1 MNQNRQF
8 SWKDIPHCTTPKNL
22 NINPNSKIINYNK
35 SFSNNHNPQLFNS
48 NINSSLKRS
57 SSGSNILKDS
67 EYTSDNS
74 SDINFYSSSSSLK
87 DQILSPG
94 DDDLYLYMN
103 QNQNKKNINNPY
115 YIKNKNSVSKK
126 NNNEKNDNAYN
137 NNNHQNLN
145 YDFDY
150 NYYLNF
156 DINNHQL
163 KSIDANNKKTLI
175 LDLDE
180 TLVHSSFHP
189 LYFNDEA
196 IQPDIF
202 FTILFENKSH
212 DVYVLKRPYIKEFMN
227 KMYKLFNI
235 YIFTASIKEYANP
248 LLIKLDKHKMIAKKL
263 FRESCTLSQD
273 NKYIKDLNIL
283 NENLKNVILLD
294 NNPNSYRYNKCNGL
308 PIKTWH
314 YDKTDKELIKI
325 IPFLTFLSMV
335 DDVRKYIPKVVDG
348 DQVNYNKVNNIINS
362 FNFNGII
369 KNQNGNNDN
378 KKMMNKIKKQKMQNN
393 NMNNYSGINVK
404 IKYTPSYTN
413 EDEGKINR
421 KDISNRKKCSLNNS
435 KTKMEKYLDEDE
447 NNNFFD
453 TKINFNKVEERKNN
467 YNTVVNKKYFHSP
480 ATINFREPVNHFN
493 SGIFSEPKDSINNEN
508 NMILSS
514 GNVNLYKTNNNI
526 NNNNIS
532 NINNNNNNNNN
543 SNSNSN
549 KYQRSKSSN
558 NFNELSGTCHKFSS
572 INFNLVNSQ
581 SNNRKVKCSI
591 DSKHKLKN
599 TINNKNSSN
608 YIKTI
613 YQSKNFT
620 ANFFSYNNLKS
631 NRADFSKFENSLYLE
646 NNDPILATCGQ
657 NNKYSNMNTNLK
669 DDYNKQNSFKQINE
683 NKTQRNFNNYN
694 VKCLNQNKQVKNHN
708 QNLFRNKNGLYKRR
722 LNENEISDKNLNE
735 PNGNSKKKNINNNN
749 DDSSMYLDNK
759 KYNNFRNKN
768 IKKIKNNYNSYRNNY
783 TPNYNAKNNNNNS
796 LSKTNEIANN
806 NNNNSRTKM
815 NHFNKHDINNRSE
828 NINNNNDNKK
838 IRSSTLNGHH
848 NPHNKIMMNPVYE
861 ENKNCAMKVTK
872 NIKKKVYSSL
882 KDNSNNNI
890 NNSNNNNGN
899 NSINYKYN
907 NNNGQGQSKNSN
919 TNINFNTSKQKN
931 KNNIKQKTNL
941 DNEINLL
948 NTFMDDFNKKEQK
961 EVSYFAN
968 YKNISREIKEVNTQR
983 LPKMGNSKKS
993 ISSVINYNY
1002 NSEKFINQKSRS
1014 KKREKI
1020 RNKEKKEAKNEIF
1033 NKQNVDYFNKENFYG
1048 NVYQR
1053 KNKPYIISKE
1063 TNNYIKKRMKNVN
1076 TDDYYS
1082 NDIKMGNNTND
1093 SDSIK
1098 NIKFVTLKKDDKA
1111 GQNLKLYQK
1120 IIENE
1125 KIMNG
1130 GGKNN
1135 YSSNKI

>member
-1 MNQNRQF
+1 MNQDRQF

-35 SFSNNHNPQLFNS
+35 SFSNNHNPQLFNP

-94 DDDLYLYMN
+94 DDDLYLYVN
-103 QNQNKKNINNPY
+103 QNQNKKNNINNPY
-115 YIKNKNSVSKK
+115 YMKNKNNNSNSKK
-126 NNNEKNDNAYN
+126 NNNDKNENIYN
-137 NNNHQNLN
+137 NNNQQNYN
-145 YDFDY
+145 NDFDY

-156 DINNHQL
+156 DINNNQL
-163 KSIDANNKKTLI
+163 KSIDDNNKKTLI

-189 LYFNDEA
+189 LYFNNEP

-283 NENLKNVILLD
+283 NENLKNVILVD
-294 NNPNSYRYNKCNGL
+294 NNPNSYRYNKCNGV

-314 YDKTDKELIKI
+314 YDKADKELIKI

-335 DDVRKYIPKVVDG
+335 DDVRKYIPKVVEG
-348 DQVNYNKVNNIINS
+348 DQVNYHKVNSIINS
-362 FNFNGII
+362 FNFNGIM
-369 KNQNGNNDN
+369 KNQNGDNDN
-378 KKMMNKIKKQKMQNN
+378 KKLMNKIKKQKIQNN
-393 NMNNYSGINVK
+393 NINNYSGINVK
-404 IKYTPSYTN
+404 IKYNPSYTN
-413 EDEGKINR
+413 EDEGKVNR
-421 KDISNRKKCSLNNS
+421 KENSNRKKCSLNSS
-435 KTKMEKYLDEDE
+435 KTKIEKYLDDDE

-467 YNTVVNKKYFHSP
+467 YNTVVSNKKYFHSP
-480 ATINFREPVNHFN
+480 ATINFREPLNHFN
-493 SGIFSEPKDSINNEN
+493 SGIFSEHKDSINNEN

-514 GNVNLYKTNNNI
+514 GNVNLYQTNNNI

-532 NINNNNNNNNN
+532 NNNNN
-543 SNSNSN
+543 NSNSN

-558 NFNELSGTCHKFSS
+558 NFNELSSTCQKFSS

-581 SNNRKVKCSI
+581 SNNRKVKYSI
-591 DSKHKLKN
+591 DPKHKLKN

-657 NNKYSNMNTNLK
+657 NNNYNNMNTNLK
-669 DDYNKQNSFKQINE
+669 DEYNKHNSFKQLNE

-694 VKCLNQNKQVKNHN
+694 IKFLNQNKQAKNQN
-708 QNLFRNKNGLYKRR
+708 QNLFRNKNGLYKKRI
-722 LNENEISDKNLNE
+722 NENEVSDNNLNE
-735 PNGNSKKKNINNNN
+735 PNGNSKKKNITNN

-768 IKKIKNNYNSYRNNY
+768 IKKSKNNYSSYRNNY
-783 TPNYNAKNNNNNS
+783 PPNYNGKNNNS
-796 LSKTNEIANN
+796 LSKTNEIVNHN
-806 NNNNSRTKM
+806 SSRTKI
-815 NHFNKHDINNRSE
+815 NHFIKQDINNRNESL
-828 NINNNNDNKK
+828 NNNINKK

-848 NPHNKIMMNPVYE
+848 NAHNKIMMNPNYE
-861 ENKNCAMKVTK
+861 ENKNCVMKVTK

-882 KDNSNNNI
+882 KDN
-890 NNSNNNNGN
+890 NNNNN
-899 NSINYKYN
+899 NNNDNNGINYKYHN
-907 NNNGQGQSKNSN
+907 NNGQSKNSN
-919 TNINFNTSKQKN
+919 TSINYNTSKQKN
-931 KNNIKQKTNL
+931 KNNIKQKPNL

-948 NTFMDDFNKKEQK
+948 NTFMEDFNKKEQK

-968 YKNISREIKEVNTQR
+968 YKNISREIREINTQR
-983 LPKMGNSKKS
+983 LPKMGTSKKN

-1002 NSEKFINQKSRS
+1002 NSEKFITQKNRS
-1014 KKREKI
+1014 KKKERLK
-1020 RNKEKKEAKNEIF
+1020 NKEKDKREAKNEIF
-1033 NKQNVDYFNKENFYG
+1033 NKQNDDYFDKENFYA

-1063 TNNYIKKRMKNVN
+1063 TNNYIKKKMKNVN
-1076 TDDYYS
+1076 TDDYYY

-1098 NIKFVTLKKDDKA
+1098 NIKYVTLKKDESA
-1111 GQNLKLYQK
+1111 GLNMKLYQK

-1125 KIMNG
+1125 KLMNG
-1130 GGKNN
+1130 RGKNN